1 MPWLFDVI
9 STGFAAEPIGENV
22 TDNRGSHASDA
33 HLVASAKR
41 GDAEAFALLYRR
53 YLDRV
58 YDFVAVRVESRDAA
72 QDATQTIFLRVL
84 TALPQ
89 CRDEEHFAGWLF
101 AIARNVV
108 IDSYRSQRQI
118 QVDLEAVPELV
129 DRAES
134 PESLA
139 MRADDARTLREARD
153 RCLAGIE
160 RELLDLR
167 LQDLTSQ
174 EIAIAMKRSQTAV
187 RNLQFRMIRKLREC
201 LGIRASQRE
210 VTHVEA

>member
-1 MPWLFDVI
+1 V
-9 STGFAAEPIGENV
+9 NV
-22 TDNRGSHASDA
+22 SEHRGSHASDA
-33 HLVASAKR
+33 RLVASAKR

-58 YDFVAVRVESRDAA
+58 YDFVAVRLEGVEAA
-72 QDATQTIFLRVL
+72 QDATQTIFLR
-84 TALPQ
+84 ALSALHQ

-108 IDSYRSQRQI
+108 IDTYRSPRQVLVEFDAI
-118 QVDLEAVPELV
+118 LEIE

-134 PESLA
+134 PESLV
-139 MRADDARTLREARD
+139 MRSEEIHALREARD
-153 RCLAGIE
+153 RCLSGVE

-174 EIAIAMKRSQTAV
+174 EIAVAMKRSQTAI
-187 RNLQFRMIRKLREC
+187 RNVQYRMIKKLRDC
-201 LGIRASQRE
+201 LGIGATQGE
-210 VTHVEA
+210 ETHVVA

>member
-1 MPWLFDVI
+1 M
-9 STGFAAEPIGENV
+9 NV
-22 TDNRGSHASDA
+22 SEYRGSQTSDA
-33 HLVASAKR
+33 RLVASAKR

-58 YDFVAVRVESRDAA
+58 YDFVAARVESIETA

-108 IDSYRSQRQI
+108 IDSYRSPRQI
-118 QVDLEAVPELV
+118 LVDVDAIPDLE

-139 MRADDARTLREARD
+139 VRSDDARTLREARD
-153 RCLAGIE
+153 RCLSGVE
-160 RELLDLR
+160 HELLDLR
-167 LQDLTSQ
+167 LQDLTSP
-174 EIAIAMKRSQTAV
+174 EIAIAMKRSQTAI
-187 RNLQFRMIRKLREC
+187 RNLQYRMIRRLREC
-201 LGIRASQRE
+201 LGIRASRRE
-210 VTHVEA
+210 ETHVEA

>member
-1 MPWLFDVI
+1 M
-9 STGFAAEPIGENV
+9 SESRE
-22 TDNRGSHASDA
+22 SHASDA

-58 YDFVAVRVESRDAA
+58 YDFVAVRLEGVEAA
-72 QDATQTIFLRVL
+72 QDATQTIFLR
-84 TALPQ
+84 ALSSLRQ

-108 IDSYRSQRQI
+108 IDSYRTPRRVM
-118 QVDLEAVPELV
+118 VDFDTVLEVE
-129 DRAES
+129 DRSES
-134 PESLA
+134 PESLV
-139 MRADDARTLREARD
+139 MRSEEIRSLQEARE
-153 RCLAGIE
+153 RCLSGAE

-174 EIAIAMKRSQTAV
+174 EIAIAMKRSQAAI
-187 RNLQFRMIRKLREC
+187 RNVQHRMYKKLRDC
-201 LGIRASQRE
+201 LGIRATRGE
-210 VTHVEA
+210 ETHVVA

>member
-1 MPWLFDVI
+1 V
-9 STGFAAEPIGENV
+9 SESRESQT
-22 TDNRGSHASDA
+22 SDA
-33 HLVASAKR
+33 RLVALAKR

-58 YDFVAVRVESRDAA
+58 YDFVAVRLDGVEAA
-72 QDATQTIFLRVL
+72 QDATQTIFLR
-84 TALPQ
+84 ALSALHQ

-108 IDSYRSQRQI
+108 IDTYRSPRQVL
-118 QVDLEAVPELV
+118 VDVEAVPDLE
-129 DRAES
+129 DRSES

-139 MRADDARTLREARD
+139 VRSEEVRELREARD
-153 RCLAGIE
+153 RCQLSAVE

-174 EIAIAMKRSQTAV
+174 EIAVAMKRNQTAI
-187 RNLQFRMIRKLREC
+187 RNVQYRMIKKLRDC
-201 LGIRASQRE
+201 LGIRATQGE
-210 VTHVEA
+210 ETHVVA

>member
-1 MPWLFDVI
+1 M
-9 STGFAAEPIGENV
+9 SESS
-22 TDNRGSHASDA
+22 GSHATDA
-33 HLVASAKR
+33 RLVASAKR

-58 YDFVAVRVESRDAA
+58 YDFVAVRLDGVEAA
-72 QDATQTIFLRVL
+72 QDATQTIFLR
-84 TALPQ
+84 ALGALHQ

-108 IDSYRSQRQI
+108 VDTYRSPRGVV
-118 QVDLEAVPELV
+118 VDVEAVPDLV
-129 DRAES
+129 DRSES

-139 MRADDARTLREARD
+139 MRAEEIRELREARD
-153 RCLAGIE
+153 RCLSGVE

-174 EIAIAMKRSQTAV
+174 EIAVAMKRSQTAV
-187 RNLQFRMIRKLREC
+187 RNVQYRMIKKLRDC
-201 LGIRASQRE
+201 LGIRATQGE
-210 VTHVEA
+210 ETHVVA

>member
-1 MPWLFDVI
+1 MTEFADRTQATLTWSPRPNGVMPKPSRFCIAATWTG
-9 STGFAAEPIGENV
+9 ST
-22 TDNRGSHASDA
+22 TSW
-33 HLVASAKR
+33 
-41 GDAEAFALLYRR
+41 R
-53 YLDRV
+53 YGWR
-58 YDFVAVRVESRDAA
+58 AVDAA

-174 EIAIAMKRSQTAV
+174 EIAIAMKRSQTASA
-187 RNLQFRMIRKLREC
+187 IC
-201 LGIRASQRE
+201 SSA
-210 VTHVEA
+210 